1 MDVRL
6 DSLPFDFEGRHYI
19 LRCNMNVL
27 ADVQIAYNGDLTP
40 ALNDRGTLRSVLEFL
55 AAMMNDY
62 ADEQGWFEPG
72 TTEQGF
78 PCAPELAKRFTARS
92 LGRKLRRE
100 DIPKAEIFRL
110 VWAGITPQRSQ
121 TDEKPTQDGSRG
133 N

>member
-1 MDVRL
+1 MDIRL
-6 DSLPFDFEGRHYI
+6 DSLPFDFDGRHYV

-40 ALNDRGTLRSVLEFL
+40 ALNDRGTMRSALEFL

-72 TTEQGF
+72 TTPQGYE
-78 PCAPELAKRFTARS
+78 CAPELPKRFTARS
-92 LGRKLRRE
+92 LGRRLRRE
-100 DIPKAEIFRL
+100 QIPFKEIFLL
-110 VWAGITPQRSQ
+110 VGRAVVPQSAQ
-121 TDEKPTQDGSRG
+121 SDAQDERKGEPG

>member
-1 MDVRL
+1 MDIRL
-6 DSLPFDFEGRHYI
+6 DSLPFDFDGRHYV

-40 ALNDRGTLRSVLEFL
+40 ALNDRGTMRSALEFL

-72 TTEQGF
+72 TTPEGYE
-78 PCAPELAKRFTARS
+78 CAPELSKRFTFRS
-92 LGRKLRRE
+92 LGRRLRRE
-100 DIPKAEIFRL
+100 QIPFKEIFLL
-110 VWAGITPQRSQ
+110 VGRAVVPQSAQ
-121 TDEKPTQDGSRG
+121 NKAQDERKGEPG

>member
-78 PCAPELAKRFTARS
+78 PCAPELSKRFTARS
-92 LGRKLRRE
+92 LGRKLRRDQIPQK
-100 DIPKAEIFRL
+100 DIFLL
-110 VWAGITPQRSQ
+110 VGRALVPQRAKNEGQPEESG
-121 TDEKPTQDGSRG
+121 DRG

>member
-92 LGRKLRRE
+92 LGRKLRRDQIPQK
-100 DIPKAEIFRL
+100 DIFLL
-110 VWAGITPQRSQ
+110 VGRALVPQRAKTEEQPEESG
-121 TDEKPTQDGSRG
+121 DRG

>member
-27 ADVQIAYNGDLTP
+27 ADVQLAYDGDLTP

-72 TTEQGF
+72 TTPDGF
-78 PCAPELAKRFTARS
+78 PCAPELSKPFTRRS
-92 LGRKLRRE
+92 LGRNLRRE
-100 DIPKAEIFRL
+100 QVPVKEIFLL
-110 VWAGITPQRSQ
+110 VGAALVPQKATSEEQ
-121 TDEKPTQDGSRG
+121 PPKDGNSG